1 MYRSLVS
8 RVKYD
13 DGQSKY
19 GLGTIVVLNVNP
31 NVVGIGVE
39 WSLIHSIDY
48 NWDHHG
54 QQYEKDKNY
63 LWWKT
68 EKIENNF
75 KVISYFYDML
85 TMIHDDKVFDN
96 KLVKKLQNYLLKHI
110 KFCHVQKVSCSHYLI
125 VKTKMIKKL
134 YLELSLL

>member
-31 NVVGIGVE
+31 NVIRIGVE
-39 WSLIHSIDY
+39 GSLIHSIDY

-63 LWWKT
+63 LWWKA
-68 EKIENNF
+68 EKVENNF
-75 KVISYFYDML
+75 KVISYFFDML
-85 TMIHDDKVFDN
+85 TMMHDDEVFAN
-96 KLVKKLQNYLLKHI
+96 KLV
-110 KFCHVQKVSCSHYLI
+110 
-125 VKTKMIKKL
+125 
-134 YLELSLL
+134 